1 LKKRTKKLLL
11 IPISLRVALVT
22 RTLAAN
28 RQKFFASFFQKRSA
42 SFLLLLLLCAGHG
55 ARAEDQAATLCRGN
69 PAYALN
75 VITSILAAQLQRD
88 HDPALDAEPPDK
100 MAAEAVEQG
109 VKDCADTLRR
119 DPETAQ
125 VLASLSGND
134 QQLAWDAFNTNC
146 ADHVAS
152 RAACVRAEVASVHAL
167 KRMTARD
174 EPPGAKTLVE
184 ACELVLKPD
193 PAIAE
198 WRECVDLGLAAHAD
212 RGAAKRCKTSVPWH
226 VTGSGAEAGHTLAA
240 CLAGK

>member
-1 LKKRTKKLLL
+1 M
-11 IPISLRVALVT
+11 RVALPC
-22 RTLAAN
+22 LI
-28 RQKFFASFFQKRSA
+28 RQKFFGSCFQKRTA
-42 SFLLLLLLCAGHG
+42 FLLIVCFVQP
-55 ARAEDQAATLCRGN
+55 ARAEDSAATLCRSN

-75 VITSILAAQLQRD
+75 VISSILAAQLQRD
-88 HDPALDAEPPDK
+88 HDPALDAEPPDQ

-119 DPETAQ
+119 DPGTAQ
-125 VLASLSGND
+125 AMASFSGSD
-134 QQLAWDAFNTNC
+134 QQLAWDAFNTSC

-152 RAACVRAEVASVHAL
+152 RAACIRAEVASVHAL
-167 KRMTARD
+167 KRMTAED
-174 EPPGAKTLVE
+174 EPPGAKALVE
-184 ACELVLKPD
+184 ACELVLKPE

-212 RGAAKRCKTSVPWH
+212 RGAANRCKTSVPWH